1 MERSAVENIRQ
12 ALAAARASVQN
23 AELSSCDVDDIEEII
38 APVEAELAAKQ
49 PNPQTLS
56 TYLNSL
62 ARSLRA
68 EPRARSV
75 VLQLDAAMR
84 DAGVTTN
91 WEH

>member
-1 MERSAVENIRQ
+1 MDRKALEGLRE
-12 ALAAARASVQN
+12 ALAQTHALAHQIN
-23 AELSSCDVDDIEEII
+23 LDSCDVDDLDAVI
-38 APVEAELAAKQ
+38 APAAAELDADL
-49 PNPQTLS
+49 PNIDTLT

-68 EPRARSV
+68 EPGARNA

-84 DAGVTTN
+84 NAGVPTQ

>member
-12 ALAAARASVQN
+12 ALAAARTAAQSAQWN
-23 AELSSCDVDDIEEII
+23 SCDVEDIEEII
-38 APVEAELAAKQ
+38 APVEAELAANL
-49 PNPQTLS
+49 PNLQTLA

-68 EPRARSV
+68 EPKARSV
-75 VLQLDAAMR
+75 VMQLDAAMR
-84 DAGVTTN
+84 GAGVVTN